1 MVPSAQPNHVQP
13 MTLTAFT
20 PPLAA
25 HSAPSRRGLLCGF
38 AAGALLLLAGCDE
51 GFGVTGGTQARLG
64 PDEIRGRLFD
74 LAAKGDVNGLHATIR
89 DAQAQKID
97 IDGRNSQGL
106 RALDIAALNDRGLAA
121 RALVVGGS
129 DIHGADAKGN
139 TVMHFAARAGAL
151 STIHQLL
158 GFVPDLKARNKAGQT
173 PADVARAH
181 QRPDIA
187 SLLERPNS

>member
-1 MVPSAQPNHVQP
+1 
-13 MTLTAFT
+13 MTWT
-20 PPLAA
+20 PFIRPIAGRL
-25 HSAPSRRGLLCGF
+25 APSRRVVLCGL
-38 AAGALLLLAGCDE
+38 AAGALLLLAGCDND
-51 GFGVTGGTQARLG
+51 FGVTGGTQARLG

-97 IDGRNSQGL
+97 IDARNSQGL

-129 DIHGADAKGN
+129 DIHGVDAKGN
-139 TVMHFAARAGAL
+139 SVMHYAARAGSL
-151 STIHQLL
+151 STIHQLMS
-158 GFVPDLKARNKAGQT
+158 FVPDLKARNKAGQT
-173 PADVARAH
+173 PADVARAR

-187 SLLERPNS
+187 ALLERPNS